1 MGNKKINAILSLF
14 IFVLS
19 SCSQSYFQKLTNN
32 DIGYWK
38 LQGRYL
44 FVSYSRKDSI
54 WTNYIYENM
63 EQCHSQW
70 GWVELCERKFRIS
83 NDTIFRFIRDKESG
97 KCLPWDTSQ
106 IVSFNKNKMTL
117 KEGPEGEK
125 IDSTA
130 LDPFFTTWFRVQS
143 KDVKRIR
150 AGKKVKFKDERM

>member
-54 WTNYIYENM
+54 WPNYIYENM

-70 GWVELCERKFRIS
+70 GWVELCLSEI
-83 NDTIFRFIRDKESG
+83 
-97 KCLPWDTSQ
+97 
-106 IVSFNKNKMTL
+106 KNL
-117 KEGPEGEK
+117 ENVFLG
-125 IDSTA
+125 I
-130 LDPFFTTWFRVQS
+130 L
-143 KDVKRIR
+143 VK
-150 AGKKVKFKDERM
+150 